1 MNPTIKTKYYY
12 DLIEL
17 CDTTQPYLKETD
29 YLQIMSSLY
38 DIQFDSENVTEY
50 TKKLFKVIF
59 SRFGTET
66 VLVSYEDLI
75 TGTDIVDSIKARNLV
90 AKISGWLTRSR
101 FKYETRLLLWQN
113 KKDDLMKQ
121 VETVSRVADNDSP
134 QSVNPIEDE
143 HSSFISIQS
152 TSQDGNTVANR
163 LAEVDNNIREIYTEW
178 SDDFSD
184 LFCIEESEESENDN
198 Q

>member
-1 MNPTIKTKYYY
+1 MKKMIKTKYYY
-12 DLIEL
+12 DLIDLCVTIHPYSNEL
-17 CDTTQPYLKETD
+17 D
-29 YLQIMSSLY
+29 YLEIMSEIYNLQI
-38 DIQFDSENVTEY
+38 DNENVTEY
-50 TKKLFKVIF
+50 TKKLFNVIF

-75 TGTDIVDSIKARNLV
+75 TGSSIVDSIKAQNLV
-90 AKISGWLTRSR
+90 AQINGWLTRSR
-101 FKYETRLLLWQN
+101 FKYETRLKLWQN
-113 KKDDLMKQ
+113 NANDLMKP
-121 VETVSRVADNDSP
+121 VETVNRVADNDAP

-152 TSQDGNTVANR
+152 SNQDGNTVANR

-184 LFCIEESEESENDN
+184 LFCIEESEESENDD
-198 Q
+198 